1 MQVKITPPGHN
12 LSRWMY
18 HYFFFKEKM
27 NKGLLLVFDGID
39 GCGKTTAIDGVY
51 DYLRYMNLPAVKGGV
66 IGTGSGIGKAIR
78 AEMFSGKI
86 KPSPE
91 LEALCMMT
99 CIKDSYDNFVKPNL
113 EEGNI
118 VLLDRSY
125 TTYLA
130 YQVHTRGINFCKD
143 MITNF
148 MLNNDT
154 PRPDIHFILSVDQEV
169 SERRL
174 SQRND
179 NKNYLDSEKQETRA
193 KMIEGFNYVISGMY
207 NDYINKKTIIGV
219 DANKDQTSVLQ
230 QITEELEKSEAFVKY
245 INKRNPVIN

>member
-1 MQVKITPPGHN
+1 
-12 LSRWMY
+12 
-18 HYFFFKEKM
+18 M

-39 GCGKTTAIDGVY
+39 GCGKTTAIDSIYG
-51 DYLRYMNLPAVKGGV
+51 YLNHLSLPTVKGSA
-66 IGTGSGIGKAIR
+66 IGMGSGIGMAIR
-78 AEMFSGKI
+78 KEMFSGKI

-99 CIKDSYDNFVKPNL
+99 CIKDCYDNFVKHNL

-143 MITNF
+143 MINNF
-148 MLNNDT
+148 MLNKDT
-154 PRPDIHFILSVDQEV
+154 PIPDLHFILSVAQET

-179 NKNYLDSEKQETRA
+179 NKNYLDSEKKETRT
-193 KMIEGFNYVISGMY
+193 KMIEGF
-207 NDYINKKTIIGV
+207 DYIKNGFYKYQIKQLSVVDI
-219 DANKDQTSVLQ
+219 DANKDQESVFK
-230 QITEELEKSEAFVKY
+230 QIADYLENSEEFKKY
-245 INKRNPVIN
+245 LNKRNPIIN